1 MESHFLSKF
10 VKGVASRSIGTIFQV
25 FIGILSIS
33 IAARFIPRN
42 EFGVYVLILIIASV
56 FQLVNSLILNNISIA
71 KFIAETD
78 GPSKYAAVNT
88 SIIINIIVST
98 ILIILVFFTK
108 LLFPRLF
115 VSNQLSE
122 YIIFIPLIYLVLAF
136 DQLFQK
142 ILQGFQL
149 YLKMAISQMLN
160 TLIRIIFIIIFLVF
174 LKLSIY
180 GLFYATILSY
190 LCSLT
195 YQYLT
200 IRIHKP
206 FIFHYVLYRQ
216 MFQFGFPLGLN
227 DVLGFIF
234 LKTDRLLI
242 GALLNSTGVAYYE
255 IGSKIPDSSRNM
267 FNSFIEVYFPSL
279 VELFAQKKYREA
291 QKVLNNSL
299 RVISFLCTFFVLFLY
314 LFQNEITTVLFS
326 KKYIESAPAMPIL
339 MLALTI
345 ALNGTIMGTSLVA
358 LGQSDKPA
366 KVNIIRA
373 GTSVLINLFLIP
385 IFGFMGAVYTTLL
398 SICMATP
405 LNAWFLRKAKIK
417 VEISQIVRPIA
428 VLLSCSIA
436 LAIFGSRSVIIRLA
450 MILLFTIICFL
461 LSIIK
466 RSDIRALIRAFV
478 PQKYISRKTE
488 ALY

>member
-1 MESHFLSKF
+1 MNKTFISGFI
-10 VKGVASRSIGTIFQV
+10 KGIASRSAGTFFQV
-25 FIGILSIS
+25 FIGVLSLS

-56 FQLVNSLILNNISIA
+56 FQIVNSLTLNNISIT
-71 KFIAETD
+71 KYITETD
-78 GPSKYAAVNT
+78 GASKYVAVNT

-98 ILIILVFFTK
+98 ILIILAFFAK
-108 LLFPRLF
+108 LLFPSLF

-136 DQLFQK
+136 DQLFQA

-149 YLKMAISQMLN
+149 YLKMAISQILN
-160 TLIRIIFIIIFLVF
+160 SLIRIIFIVVFLIF

-216 MFQFGFPLGLN
+216 MFRFGFPLGLN

-242 GALLNSTGVAYYE
+242 GALLNPTGVAYYE
-255 IGSKIPDSSRNM
+255 IASKIPDSSRSM

-279 VELFAQKKYREA
+279 VVLFAQKRYREA
-291 QKVLNNSL
+291 EKVLNNSM
-299 RVISFLCTFFVLFLY
+299 RIISFLCTFFVLFLY

-373 GTSVLINLFLIP
+373 GTSVLINLFMIP
-385 IFGFMGAVYTTLL
+385 IFGFMGAVYATLL

-417 VEISQIVRPIA
+417 VEISQCVKPIV
-428 VLLSCSIA
+428 VLLSCSVA
-436 LAIFGSRSVIIRLA
+436 LAIFGLRSVIIRLA

-461 LSIIK
+461 LAIIK
-466 RSDIRALIRAFV
+466 KRDIRAFIRAFV
-478 PQKYISRKTE
+478 PQKYISCKKE
-488 ALY
+488 VLY